1 MIFSLIFRLSY
12 AMIRITEEKFAKRVG
27 ASRSFLFIVK
37 FFVMTSHKWKGEVEF
52 VGKIEEVIWKLAE
65 PLVAENGLELID
77 VEYVKEGAEWYL
89 RLFLDKEGDEGID
102 LDDCELISRKFSD
115 VLEEQD
121 PITQA
126 YRLEVSSPGIE
137 RPLKRTKDFQRFLG
151 EKVQVKTF
159 SEVEG
164 KKQFI
169 GILEEATEET
179 VTVDVD
185 GTMITIPRKQIGK
198 ANLVWEF

>member
-1 MIFSLIFRLSY
+1 MKKILSLMFAGLLLLFTVTGCNLTDSSGLTKVTLSEVAHSIFY
-12 AMIRITEEKFAKRVG
+12 APMYVA
-27 ASRSFLFIVK
+27 
-37 FFVMTSHKWKGEVEF
+37 
-52 VGKIEEVIWKLAE
+52 IEEGYFK
-65 PLVAENGLELID
+65 
-77 VEYVKEGAEWYL
+77 
-89 RLFLDKEGDEGID
+89 DEGID

-115 VLEEQD
+115 ILENND
-121 PITQA
+121 PISQA

-137 RPLKRTKDFQRFLG
+137 RPLKRTKDFQRFQG

-169 GILEEATEET
+169 GILQETTEET
-179 VTVDVD
+179 VTLDVD
-185 GTMITIPRKQIGK
+185 GTSIAIPRKQIGK

>member
-1 MIFSLIFRLSY
+1 M
-12 AMIRITEEKFAKRVG
+12 
-27 ASRSFLFIVK
+27 
-37 FFVMTSHKWKGEVEF
+37 
-52 VGKIEEVIWKLAE
+52 GKIEDAIWKMAE
-65 PLVAENGLELID
+65 PLVAENGMELID

-89 RLFLDKEGDEGID
+89 RLFLDKEGEEGID

-115 VLEEQD
+115 VLEEKD

-137 RPLKRTKDFQRFLG
+137 RPLKRTKDFQRFQG

-169 GILEEATEET
+169 GILQDTTEET
-179 VTVDVD
+179 VTIDVD
-185 GTMITIPRKQIGK
+185 GTSIAIPRKQIGK

>member
-1 MIFSLIFRLSY
+1 M
-12 AMIRITEEKFAKRVG
+12 
-27 ASRSFLFIVK
+27 
-37 FFVMTSHKWKGEVEF
+37 
-52 VGKIEEVIWKLAE
+52 GKIEDAIWTMAE
-65 PLVAENGLELID
+65 PLVLENGMELID

-115 VLEEQD
+115 ILEEKD

-137 RPLKRTKDFQRFLG
+137 RPLKRTKDFQRFQG

-164 KKQFI
+164 KI
-169 GILEEATEET
+169 HS
-179 VTVDVD
+179 
-185 GTMITIPRKQIGK
+185 RR
-198 ANLVWEF
+198 

>member
-1 MIFSLIFRLSY
+1 M
-12 AMIRITEEKFAKRVG
+12 
-27 ASRSFLFIVK
+27 
-37 FFVMTSHKWKGEVEF
+37 
-52 VGKIEEVIWKLAE
+52 GKIEDAIWTMAE
-65 PLVAENGLELID
+65 PLVLENGMELID

-115 VLEEQD
+115 ILEEKD

-126 YRLEVSSPGIE
+126 YQLEVSSPGIE
-137 RPLKRTKDFQRFLG
+137 RPLKRTKDFQRFQG

-169 GILEEATEET
+169 GILQETTEET
-179 VTVDVD
+179 VTLDVD
-185 GTMITIPRKQIGK
+185 GTSIAIPRKQIGK

>member
-1 MIFSLIFRLSY
+1 M
-12 AMIRITEEKFAKRVG
+12 
-27 ASRSFLFIVK
+27 
-37 FFVMTSHKWKGEVEF
+37 
-52 VGKIEEVIWKLAE
+52 GKIEDAIWKMAE
-65 PLVAENGLELID
+65 PLIAENGMELID

-89 RLFLDKEGDEGID
+89 RLFLDKEGEEGID

-115 VLEEQD
+115 VLEEKD
-121 PITQA
+121 PISQA

-137 RPLKRTKDFQRFLG
+137 RPLKRTKDFQRFQG

-169 GILEEATEET
+169 GILQETTEET

-185 GTMITIPRKQIGK
+185 GTSIVIPRMQIGK

>member
-1 MIFSLIFRLSY
+1 M
-12 AMIRITEEKFAKRVG
+12 
-27 ASRSFLFIVK
+27 
-37 FFVMTSHKWKGEVEF
+37 
-52 VGKIEEVIWKLAE
+52 GKIEDAIWTMAE
-65 PLVAENGLELID
+65 PLVLENGMELIY

-115 VLEEQD
+115 ILEEKD

-137 RPLKRTKDFQRFLG
+137 RPLKRTKDFQRFQG

-169 GILEEATEET
+169 GILQETTEET
-179 VTVDVD
+179 VTLDVD
-185 GTMITIPRKQIGK
+185 GTSIAIPRKQIGK

>member
-1 MIFSLIFRLSY
+1 M
-12 AMIRITEEKFAKRVG
+12 
-27 ASRSFLFIVK
+27 
-37 FFVMTSHKWKGEVEF
+37 
-52 VGKIEEVIWKLAE
+52 
-65 PLVAENGLELID
+65 ELID

-115 VLEEQD
+115 ILEEKD

-137 RPLKRTKDFQRFLG
+137 RPLKRTKDFQRFQG

-169 GILEEATEET
+169 GILQETTEET
-179 VTVDVD
+179 VTLDVD
-185 GTMITIPRKQIGK
+185 GTSIAIPRKQIGK

>member
-1 MIFSLIFRLSY
+1 M
-12 AMIRITEEKFAKRVG
+12 
-27 ASRSFLFIVK
+27 
-37 FFVMTSHKWKGEVEF
+37 
-52 VGKIEEVIWKLAE
+52 GKIEDAIWKLAE
-65 PLVAENGLELID
+65 PMVAENGMELID

-115 VLEEQD
+115 VLEEKD

-137 RPLKRTKDFQRFLG
+137 RPLKRTKDFQRFQG

-159 SEVEG
+159 SELEG

-169 GILEEATEET
+169 GILQETTEET
-179 VTVDVD
+179 VTLDVD
-185 GTMITIPRKQIGK
+185 GTSIAIPRKQISK

>member
-1 MIFSLIFRLSY
+1 M
-12 AMIRITEEKFAKRVG
+12 
-27 ASRSFLFIVK
+27 
-37 FFVMTSHKWKGEVEF
+37 
-52 VGKIEEVIWKLAE
+52 GKIEDAIWKMAE
-65 PLVAENGLELID
+65 PMIAENGMELID

-115 VLEEQD
+115 ILENND
-121 PITQA
+121 TISQA

-137 RPLKRTKDFQRFLG
+137 RPLKRTKDFQRFQG

-169 GILEEATEET
+169 GILQETTEET
-179 VTVDVD
+179 VTLDVD
-185 GTMITIPRKQIGK
+185 GTSIAIPRKQIGK

>member
-1 MIFSLIFRLSY
+1 M
-12 AMIRITEEKFAKRVG
+12 
-27 ASRSFLFIVK
+27 
-37 FFVMTSHKWKGEVEF
+37 
-52 VGKIEEVIWKLAE
+52 GKIEDAVWKMAE

-89 RLFLDKEGDEGID
+89 RLFLDKDGEEGVD

-115 VLEEQD
+115 VLEQED
-121 PITQA
+121 PIAQA

-137 RPLKRTKDFQRFLG
+137 RPLKRTKDFQRFQG

-169 GILEEATEET
+169 GILGETTEDA
-179 VTVDVD
+179 VTLDVD
-185 GTMITIPRKQIGK
+185 GAEICIPRNKISK

>member
-1 MIFSLIFRLSY
+1 M
-12 AMIRITEEKFAKRVG
+12 
-27 ASRSFLFIVK
+27 
-37 FFVMTSHKWKGEVEF
+37 
-52 VGKIEEVIWKLAE
+52 GKIEDAIWTMAE
-65 PLVAENGLELID
+65 PLVLENGMELID

-115 VLEEQD
+115 ILEEKD

-137 RPLKRTKDFQRFLG
+137 RPLKRTKDFQRFQG

-169 GILEEATEET
+169 GILQETTEET
-179 VTVDVD
+179 VTLDVD
-185 GTMITIPRKQIGK
+185 GTSIAIPRKQIGK
-198 ANLVWEF
+198 ANLVWEV

>member
-1 MIFSLIFRLSY
+1 M
-12 AMIRITEEKFAKRVG
+12 
-27 ASRSFLFIVK
+27 
-37 FFVMTSHKWKGEVEF
+37 
-52 VGKIEEVIWKLAE
+52 GKIEDAIWTMAE
-65 PLVAENGLELID
+65 PLVLENGMELID

-115 VLEEQD
+115 ILEEKD

-137 RPLKRTKDFQRFLG
+137 RPLKRTKDFQRFQG

-169 GILEEATEET
+169 VILQETTEET
-179 VTVDVD
+179 VTLDVD
-185 GTMITIPRKQIGK
+185 
-198 ANLVWEF
+198 

>member
-1 MIFSLIFRLSY
+1 M
-12 AMIRITEEKFAKRVG
+12 
-27 ASRSFLFIVK
+27 
-37 FFVMTSHKWKGEVEF
+37 
-52 VGKIEEVIWKLAE
+52 GKIEDAIWKMAE
-65 PLVAENGLELID
+65 PLIAENGMELID

-89 RLFLDKEGDEGID
+89 RLFLDKEGEEGID

-115 VLEEQD
+115 VLEEKD
-121 PITQA
+121 PISQA

-137 RPLKRTKDFQRFLG
+137 RPLKRTKDFQRFQG

-169 GILEEATEET
+169 GILQETTEET

-185 GTMITIPRKQIGK
+185 GTSIVIPRKQIGK

>member
-1 MIFSLIFRLSY
+1 M
-12 AMIRITEEKFAKRVG
+12 
-27 ASRSFLFIVK
+27 
-37 FFVMTSHKWKGEVEF
+37 
-52 VGKIEEVIWKLAE
+52 GKIEDAIWKMAE
-65 PLVAENGLELID
+65 PLVLENGMELID

-115 VLEEQD
+115 ILEEKD

-137 RPLKRTKDFQRFLG
+137 RPLKRTKDFQRFQG

-169 GILEEATEET
+169 GILQETTEET
-179 VTVDVD
+179 VTLDVD
-185 GTMITIPRKQIGK
+185 GTTIAIPRKQIGK

>member
-1 MIFSLIFRLSY
+1 M
-12 AMIRITEEKFAKRVG
+12 
-27 ASRSFLFIVK
+27 
-37 FFVMTSHKWKGEVEF
+37 
-52 VGKIEEVIWKLAE
+52 GKIEDAIWKMAE
-65 PLVAENGLELID
+65 PLIAENGMELID

-89 RLFLDKEGDEGID
+89 RLFLDKEGEEGID

-115 VLEEQD
+115 VLEEKD
-121 PITQA
+121 PISQA

-137 RPLKRTKDFQRFLG
+137 RPLKRTKDFQRFQG

-169 GILEEATEET
+169 GILQETTEEI

-185 GTMITIPRKQIGK
+185 GTSIVIPRKQIGK

>member
-1 MIFSLIFRLSY
+1 M
-12 AMIRITEEKFAKRVG
+12 
-27 ASRSFLFIVK
+27 
-37 FFVMTSHKWKGEVEF
+37 
-52 VGKIEEVIWKLAE
+52 GKIEDAIWTMAE
-65 PLVAENGLELID
+65 PLVLENGMELSD

-115 VLEEQD
+115 ILEEKD

-137 RPLKRTKDFQRFLG
+137 RPLKRTKDFQRFQG

-169 GILEEATEET
+169 GILQETTEET
-179 VTVDVD
+179 VTLDVD
-185 GTMITIPRKQIGK
+185 GTSIAIPRKQIGK
-198 ANLVWEF
+198 AKRVIIEDMK

>member
-1 MIFSLIFRLSY
+1 M
-12 AMIRITEEKFAKRVG
+12 
-27 ASRSFLFIVK
+27 
-37 FFVMTSHKWKGEVEF
+37 
-52 VGKIEEVIWKLAE
+52 AE
-65 PLVAENGLELID
+65 PLVLENGMELID

-115 VLEEQD
+115 ILEEKD

-137 RPLKRTKDFQRFLG
+137 RPLKRTKDFQRFQG

-169 GILEEATEET
+169 GILQETTEET
-179 VTVDVD
+179 VTLDVD
-185 GTMITIPRKQIGK
+185 GTSIAIPRKQIGK

>member
-1 MIFSLIFRLSY
+1 M
-12 AMIRITEEKFAKRVG
+12 
-27 ASRSFLFIVK
+27 
-37 FFVMTSHKWKGEVEF
+37 
-52 VGKIEEVIWKLAE
+52 GKIEDAVWKMAE

-89 RLFLDKEGDEGID
+89 RLFLDKDSENGVD

-115 VLEEQD
+115 VLEEND
-121 PITQA
+121 LIEQA

-137 RPLKRTKDFQRFLG
+137 RPLKRTKDFQRFCG
-151 EKVQVKTF
+151 EKVQIKTYA
-159 SEVEG
+159 EVQG

-169 GILEEATEET
+169 GILGETTEEN
-179 VTVDVD
+179 VQLDID
-185 GTMITIPRKQIGK
+185 GTMVSIPRKQISK

>member
-1 MIFSLIFRLSY
+1 M
-12 AMIRITEEKFAKRVG
+12 
-27 ASRSFLFIVK
+27 
-37 FFVMTSHKWKGEVEF
+37 
-52 VGKIEEVIWKLAE
+52 GKIEDAIWKLAE
-65 PLVAENGLELID
+65 PMVAENGMELID

-115 VLEEQD
+115 VLEEKD

-137 RPLKRTKDFQRFLG
+137 RPLKRTKDFQRFQG

-169 GILEEATEET
+169 GILQETTEET
-179 VTVDVD
+179 VTLDVD
-185 GTMITIPRKQIGK
+185 GTMIAIPRKQIGK